1 MADAD
6 RTRAIRIE
14 CGEISADLRQIRFDV
29 AGETDQAKK
38 DEMKNKMGPL
48 QDKLAALIQEVE
60 DNKLDFPQ
68 NELENFK
75 DAIRL
80 NKTA

>member
-1 MADAD
+1 MADA
-6 RTRAIRIE
+6 TRSRSVRIE

-29 AGETDQAKK
+29 AGETDPVKKQAIL
-38 DEMKNKMGPL
+38 DKMGPL
-48 QDKLAALIQEVE
+48 QDKLAVLIKEVE
-60 DNKLDFPQ
+60 DSKLDVPD

-75 DAIRL
+75 NAIRL

>member
-1 MADAD
+1 MADAKD
-6 RTRAIRIE
+6 VRSIRIE
-14 CGEISADLRQIRFDV
+14 CGEIAADLRQIRFDV
-29 AGETDQAKK
+29 AGETDPEKK
-38 DEMKNKMGPL
+38 KEILSKMGPL
-48 QDKLAALIQEVE
+48 QERLAELIKEVE

>member
-6 RTRAIRIE
+6 RSRAVRIE
-14 CGEISADLRQIRFDV
+14 CGEIAADLRQIRFDV
-29 AGETDQAKK
+29 AGETDPAKK
-38 DEMKNKMGPL
+38 EEMKSRMGPL
-48 QDKLAALIQEVE
+48 QEKLNVLIKEAE
-60 DNKLDFPQ
+60 DDKLDFPQ